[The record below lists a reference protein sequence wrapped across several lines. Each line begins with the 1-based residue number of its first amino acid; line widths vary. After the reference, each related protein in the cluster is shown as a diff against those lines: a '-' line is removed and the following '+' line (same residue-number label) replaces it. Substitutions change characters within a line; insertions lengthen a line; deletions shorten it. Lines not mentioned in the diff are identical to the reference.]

1 MAILGHKKSRDL
13 FKQILMMCCL
23 SNGFSAERSQLST
36 IWLSVTRTQPT
47 QLAQRYV
54 KTHEDA
60 LDITQDVFLKT
71 YRGLPRFNGRCRFY
85 TWIYRITINLRIDR
99 TRQRIRHQKRGI
111 DTSKSVD
118 DLLAKVVDFNFPPP
132 TRSIE
137 TEELL
142 AHFRTVMLQ
151 LSSQQRQ
158 VFILLHR
165 DGMMLSEIAQKLK

>member
-1 MAILGHKKSRDL
+1 MRMLLILPK
-13 FKQILMMCCL
+13 MCSLKPIEDCPV
-23 SNGFSAERSQLST
+23 STGGADFIHGSTVSPSTSAS
-36 IWLSVTRTQPT
+36 I
-47 QLAQRYV
+47 A
-54 KTHEDA
+54 HA
-60 LDITQDVFLKT
+60 
-71 YRGLPRFNGRCRFY
+71 
-85 TWIYRITINLRIDR
+85 
-99 TRQRIRHQKRGI
+99 QRIRHQKRGI

-132 TRSIE
+132 TKSIE

-158 VFILLHR
+158 VFILRHR